1 MRISD
6 WSSDV
11 CSSDLIELRCDLRDI
26 AVTVIVGSIDSQQ
39 PHTLF
44 IGRFERI
51 TVNNSRIINE
61 NGSRLALP
69 PLQLIEQTSERENR
83 QDWQRDLLVFRPF
96 LEPVNQQRDF
106 SCRMRS
112 EESRVGKEFVSTGR
126 SRW

>member
-1 MRISD
+1 MIRRPPRSTRTD
-6 WSSDV
+6 TLFPYTTLFRS
-11 CSSDLIELRCDLRDI
+11 
-26 AVTVIVGSIDSQQ
+26 
-39 PHTLF
+39 HTLF

-96 LEPVNQQRDF
+96 LEPVHQQREIGRA
-106 SCRMRS
+106 SCR
-112 EESRVGKEFVSTGR
+112 ESVCQYV
-126 SRW
+126 

>member
-83 QDWQRDLLVFRPF
+83 QDWQRDLLVLDRKS
-96 LEPVNQQRDF
+96 VVWGK
-106 SCRMRS
+106 SVS
-112 EESRVGKEFVSTGR
+112 VRVDLGGLRIIKKKKKNTKR
-126 SRW
+126 N

>member
-83 QDWQRDLLVFRPF
+83 KDWQR
-96 LEPVNQQRDF
+96 
-106 SCRMRS
+106 RS
-112 EESRVGKEFVSTGR
+112 EERRVGQECVSTCR
-126 SRW
+126 SRWSPYH